1 MVKPANMKLPQIL
14 LVIDDAIV
22 IFIVTFYGIRFH
34 QTDPSLFTR
43 LPYTLLPF
51 LASWV
56 LTAAILQLYNQ
67 TIASTWNQLWR
78 VPLAAALATPI
89 GAAVRALWLGIPL
102 VLIFVVVMGVAILAG
117 ILISRSVFILVFGSR
132 WSDSGHG

>member
-1 MVKPANMKLPQIL
+1 MKLPQIL

-56 LTAAILQLYNQ
+56 LTAAILQLYSH
-67 TIASTWNQLWR
+67 THWRRRPCAVAWNS
-78 VPLAAALATPI
+78 I
-89 GAAVRALWLGIPL
+89 GPHLCRRHGGSYLGRHSYFTQRLHPGFRKSL
-102 VLIFVVVMGVAILAG
+102 VGL
-117 ILISRSVFILVFGSR
+117 GS
-132 WSDSGHG
+132 WMKKN